1 MFAFLLAVGPF
12 CIIHKTSVV
21 SCVSDLYESGL
32 MQIFPV
38 YLNIIS
44 HVNPHE
50 QEIRLQGIFP
60 VKTVLSKLYTNR
72 ILPEV
77 IKRLCIDR

>member
-1 MFAFLLAVGPF
+1 
-12 CIIHKTSVV
+12 
-21 SCVSDLYESGL
+21 
-32 MQIFPV
+32 MQFFPV

-60 VKTVLSKLYTNR
+60 VKKSVLK
-72 ILPEV
+72 IVPEV
-77 IKRLCIDR
+77 IKRLCINR